1 MHISKE
7 KAEKI
12 KELVDSGVVT
22 TLGELAKELNV
33 TVDELV
39 KDDMDD

>member
-33 TVDELV
+33 KVDELV